1 MGEPGHDARA
11 GATAS
16 RRMLCSG
23 TGGPRKVGVRGLT
36 CPVCGKD
43 DFTGYPDTRR
53 VVPRHFVNVSTSTAA
68 PGTGTAASDEASTAT
83 VNA

>member
-11 GATAS
+11 GAVGT

-23 TGGPRKVGVRGLT
+23 TGGPRKAGVRVLT

-53 VVPRHFVNVSTSTAA
+53 VVPRHFVNVSTSTAVR
-68 PGTGTAASDEASTAT
+68 GNGTAAYDEASTAT